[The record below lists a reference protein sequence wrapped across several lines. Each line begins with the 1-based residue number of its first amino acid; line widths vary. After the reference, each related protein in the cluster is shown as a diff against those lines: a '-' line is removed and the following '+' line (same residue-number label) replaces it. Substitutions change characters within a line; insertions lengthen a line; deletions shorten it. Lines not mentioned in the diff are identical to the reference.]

1 MGRNS
6 SLCLLLI
13 AGLLSGSLTGCL
25 FRTRKA
31 DHLVLRTTNLQQATL
46 NDLVKNIEAE
56 AAKINTLNATVDI
69 APSVE
74 NKKKGEVTDY
84 TDIRG
89 YILVRAPEMLRMI
102 GLFPVVRNRAFDM
115 VSDGKTFKVSL
126 PTQNKF
132 VVGTNDAPEKPS
144 PNTLENLRPH
154 VIFESLLLHPI
165 HPDEKAVLEQST
177 EIVREEKS
185 KKQVEIP
192 NYIVDVIRLEANGA
206 ILARRIVFSRVDLKP
221 HRQLIYDNQGQLA
234 TEAIYEN
241 FADFQGTS
249 FPSQITINRPQEGY
263 SIQLTIVKLTLNEPL
278 KDEQFELQQPPG
290 SKLQVL
296 K

>member
-1 MGRNS
+1 MGRKS

-31 DHLVLRTTNLQQATL
+31 DHILRTTGLQQATL
-46 NDLVKNIEAE
+46 NDLVTNIQAQ

-74 NKKKGEVTDY
+74 NKKKGEVTDF
-84 TDIRG
+84 TEVRG
-89 YILVRAPEMLRMI
+89 YILMRAPEMLRMI
-102 GLFPVVRNRAFDM
+102 GLFPVVRNRVFDM

-132 VVGTNDAPEKPS
+132 IVGTNNAPEKPS
-144 PNTLENLRPH
+144 PNTLENLRPQ
-154 VIFESLLLHPI
+154 VIFDSLLLHAI
-165 HPDEKAVLEQST
+165 HPEEEVPVLEQST
-177 EIVREEKS
+177 ETVREEKS

-192 NYIVDVIRLEANGA
+192 DYIVDVIRHQEQGA
-206 ILARRIVFSRVDLKP
+206 VLARRIIFSRVDLKP

-241 FADFQGTS
+241 FADYQGVS

>member
-1 MGRNS
+1 M
-6 SLCLLLI
+6 LLI
-13 AGLLSGSLTGCL
+13 AALLSGSLTGCL
-25 FRTRKA
+25 FRRRKP
-31 DHLVLRTTNLQQATL
+31 DHVVQRTENLQQATL
-46 NDLVKNIEAE
+46 NDLVRNIEAQ
-56 AAKINTLNATVDI
+56 ASKINTLNATVDI

-74 NKKKGEVTDY
+74 NKKKNEVTDY
-84 TDIRG
+84 TEVRG
-89 YILVRAPEMLRMI
+89 YILMRAPNMLRMI

-132 VVGTNDAPEKPS
+132 IIGTNDAPEKPS

-165 HPDEKAVLEQST
+165 HPDEEAVLEQST
-177 EIVREEKS
+177 EMVREEKS

-192 NYIVDVIRLEANGA
+192 DYIVEVIRHEGNVAFLSRK
-206 ILARRIVFSRVDLKP
+206 IIFSRVDLKP
-221 HRQLIYDNQGQLA
+221 HRQLIYDDQGQLA

-241 FADFQGTS
+241 FADYQGIS
-249 FPSQITINRPQEGY
+249 FPSQIVINRPQEGY

-278 KDEQFELQQPPG
+278 KDEQFDLQQPPG

>member
-31 DHLVLRTTNLQQATL
+31 DHVVQRTTNLQQATL
-46 NDLVKNIEAE
+46 NDLVKNIDAE

-74 NKKKGEVTDY
+74 NKKKGEVTDF
-84 TDIRG
+84 TEIRG
-89 YILVRAPEMLRMI
+89 YILMRAPEMLRMI

-115 VSDGKTFKVSL
+115 VSDGKNFQVSL

-132 VVGTNDAPEKPS
+132 IVGTNNAPEKPS
-144 PNTLENLRPH
+144 PNTLENLRPQ
-154 VIFESLLLHPI
+154 VIFDSLLLHAI
-165 HPDEKAVLEQST
+165 HADEEPVLEQST

-192 NYIVDVIRLEANGA
+192 DYIVEVVRHQPNGA
-206 ILARRIVFSRVDLKP
+206 VLARKIIFSRVDLKP
-221 HRQLIYDNQGQLA
+221 HRQLIYDSQGQLA

-241 FADFQGTS
+241 FADYQGTS

>member
-1 MGRNS
+1 
-6 SLCLLLI
+6 
-13 AGLLSGSLTGCL
+13 LLSGSLTGCL
-25 FRTRKA
+25 FRTRRA
-31 DHLVLRTTNLQQATL
+31 DHVIKDKRNLQQATL
-46 NDLVKNIEAE
+46 NDLVTNIQAQ

-74 NKKKGEVTDY
+74 NKKKGEVTDF
-84 TDIRG
+84 TEIRG
-89 YILVRAPEMLRMI
+89 YILMRAPDMLRMI

-115 VSDGKTFKVSL
+115 VSDGKNFKVSL

-132 VVGTNDAPEKPS
+132 IVGTNNAPEKPS
-144 PNTLENLRPH
+144 PNTLENLRPQ
-154 VIFESLLLHPI
+154 VIFDSLLLHAI
-165 HPDEKAVLEQST
+165 HPEETAVLEQST
-177 EIVREEKS
+177 EMVREEKS

-192 NYIVDVIRLEANGA
+192 DYIVNVIRREPDGSS
-206 ILARRIVFSRVDLKP
+206 ILARKIVFSREDLKP

-241 FADFQGTS
+241 FTDYQGTS

-263 SIQLTIVKLTLNEPL
+263 SIQLSIVKLTLNEPL
-278 KDEQFELQQPPG
+278 KDEQFDLQQPPG